1 MNLHLKFFILL
12 HSFFIHLIVPGT
24 TPSSWGMTR
33 ASSELE
39 SRSVAVVNKK
49 LDTENIRTVLN
60 TTWMMKNF
68 VDFMGVNTAEDWSC
82 KYNHEFVSNLFN
94 LFPHI
99 VIFNWF
105 FSVVIFLIVCNFV
118 NFWSVQSNLL
128 TRNLK
133 YCKFKIN
140 HCILCLVISSS
151 Y

>member
-1 MNLHLKFFILL
+1 
-12 HSFFIHLIVPGT
+12 
-24 TPSSWGMTR
+24 MTR

-118 NFWSVQSNLL
+118 NF
-128 TRNLK
+128 
-133 YCKFKIN
+133 
-140 HCILCLVISSS
+140 
-151 Y
+151 